1 MIQPCPFRPRRTCKF
16 SSLGIQCG
24 RAPCHH
30 HITLQCLASCPCKTL
45 VCLALGIG
53 YMWGGDW
60 RPSLLLRFLWQ
71 FGPPCFWTL
80 IFNKTFSSYGIY
92 WNDLNN
98 KACESR
104 GGEVK
109 VKSHCIKID
118 SFFFILKIKKKVNY
132 SLNFQLRIMLS
143 VFPLLNWYISAC
155 YNACRLCKDKEWYS
169 CSALRQHSELRAW
182 LLLIIGVPVIRT
194 CN

>member
-30 HITLQCLASCPCKTL
+30 HITLQCLASCPCKTV

-71 FGPPCFWTL
+71 FGPPFFWTL

-118 SFFFILKIKKKVNY
+118 SFFFILKIKKKCELLFEFPATNNAFCLS
-132 SLNFQLRIMLS
+132 SLELIYFC
-143 VFPLLNWYISAC
+143 LLQ
-155 YNACRLCKDKEWYS
+155 RMPTVCKDKEWYS
-169 CSALRQHSELRAW
+169 CSALRQHS
-182 LLLIIGVPVIRT
+182 
-194 CN
+194 